1 MEYFIQYGNFR
12 ISFHLLPRNILFGIN
27 IGEAVDEN
35 TQFHNSVA
43 IGLIFVAFTFVLFDE
58 KLY

>member
-12 ISFHLLPRNILFGIN
+12 ISIHLLPRNILLGMN

-35 TQFHNSVA
+35 NEFHNSVV
-43 IGLIFVAFTFVLFDE
+43 IGLIFVAVSFTVFNE

>member
-1 MEYFIQYGNFR
+1 MEYFIQFGNFR

-35 TQFHNSVA
+35 TQFHNSIA

>member
-1 MEYFIQYGNFR
+1 MEYFIQFYNFR
-12 ISFHLLPRNILFGIN
+12 ISIHLLPRNILLGIN
-27 IGEAVDEN
+27 IGEAIDEN

-43 IGLIFVAFTFVLFDE
+43 IGLIFVAFSFTLFDE

>member
-35 TQFHNSVA
+35 NEFHNSVA

>member
-1 MEYFIQYGNFR
+1 MEYFIQFYNFR
-12 ISFHLLPRNILFGIN
+12 ISIHLLPRNILLGIN
-27 IGEAVDEN
+27 IGEAIDEN

-43 IGLIFVAFTFVLFDE
+43 IGLIFVAFSFTLFNE

>member
-12 ISFHLLPRNILFGIN
+12 FSFHLLPRNILLGIN

>member
-1 MEYFIQYGNFR
+1 MEYFIQFGNFR

>member
-12 ISFHLLPRNILFGIN
+12 ISIHLLPRNILLGIN

-35 TQFHNSVA
+35 SEFHNSIA
-43 IGLIFVAFTFVLFDE
+43 IGLLFVAVSFTLFDE

>member
-12 ISFHLLPRNILFGIN
+12 VSLHLLPTNILLGIN

-35 TQFHNSVA
+35 TEFHNSIV
-43 IGLIFVAFTFVLFDE
+43 IGLIFVAVSFTLFNE

>member
-12 ISFHLLPRNILFGIN
+12 VSFHILPRNILFGIN

>member
-1 MEYFIQYGNFR
+1 MEYFVQFGNFR

>member
-1 MEYFIQYGNFR
+1 MEYFIQFYNFR
-12 ISFHLLPRNILFGIN
+12 ISIHLLPRNILLGIN

-35 TQFHNSVA
+35 TEFHNSVA
-43 IGLIFVAFTFVLFDE
+43 IGLIFVAFSFTLFDE

>member
-12 ISFHLLPRNILFGIN
+12 FSFHLLPRNILLGVN

-35 TQFHNSVA
+35 NEFHNSVA
-43 IGLIFVAFTFVLFDE
+43 IGLIFVAFTFVLFNE